1 MTQQIFVAFTI
12 TFLQNTLSLC
22 GNCLPRGVFLKKKDN
37 AHRTP
42 CCMLTRHVS
51 RVVCANSEGEDQRT
65 STRAMLLP
73 SRVLTVEDIKL
84 R

>member
-1 MTQQIFVAFTI
+1 
-12 TFLQNTLSLC
+12 
-22 GNCLPRGVFLKKKDN
+22 
-37 AHRTP
+37 
-42 CCMLTRHVS
+42 MLTRHVS
-51 RVVCANSEGEDQRT
+51 RVVCANANSEGEDQRT

>member
-1 MTQQIFVAFTI
+1 MWELSAQGRIFE
-12 TFLQNTLSLC
+12 
-22 GNCLPRGVFLKKKDN
+22 KKKDN

>member
-1 MTQQIFVAFTI
+1 
-12 TFLQNTLSLC
+12 
-22 GNCLPRGVFLKKKDN
+22 
-37 AHRTP
+37 
-42 CCMLTRHVS
+42 MLTRHVS